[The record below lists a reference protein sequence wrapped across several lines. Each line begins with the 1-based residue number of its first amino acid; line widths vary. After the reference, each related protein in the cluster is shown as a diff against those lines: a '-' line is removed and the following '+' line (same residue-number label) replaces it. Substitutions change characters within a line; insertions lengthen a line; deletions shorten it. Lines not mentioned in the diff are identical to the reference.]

1 MKELNKTIIILS
13 ILPIFMALVSVM
25 TTSKWFIIAILFP
38 LFTIFLTLNL
48 DERPLIHISVS
59 VEKNVMYVG
68 DELKVKVHV
77 SVDKGF
83 GLLILRSPP
92 IPNTQMA
99 EGFELVKGTNVHV
112 IFKGFKKVNK
122 NFEYTLKA
130 LKRGIYALDKVEYT
144 FYHPFGIH
152 EIIKDFIHVK
162 EEVKVLPRIKIIYRI
177 PNNIKPREAFPRFS
191 PSKVGPYSTDFK
203 SIRNY
208 EIGDPY
214 KFINWKAT
222 ARNPGNELM
231 INEYER
237 EGVRSIIILLDRSQM
252 MRFGTEVENS
262 LEYGISLI
270 LSLSKVLLRQGY
282 NVGLWTIPS
291 GEKVIPSSDSD
302 QYYRL
307 MNVLMRVRGFPSYAR
322 STDKSVLNA
331 WNKMKPIMIIVT
343 NVMQNNLSFLSS
355 LVSHKRAIIV
365 DIIPDNILLKNVIEG
380 NPCNDWFIRDKKE
393 SIYEKLPSNI
403 KVLSWDPVC
412 ESIGKVVAKI
422 SKYMADL

>member
-1 MKELNKTIIILS
+1 
-13 ILPIFMALVSVM
+13 
-25 TTSKWFIIAILFP
+25 
-38 LFTIFLTLNL
+38 
-48 DERPLIHISVS
+48 
-59 VEKNVMYVG
+59 
-68 DELKVKVHV
+68 
-77 SVDKGF
+77 
-83 GLLILRSPP
+83 
-92 IPNTQMA
+92 
-99 EGFELVKGTNVHV
+99 
-112 IFKGFKKVNK
+112 
-122 NFEYTLKA
+122 
-130 LKRGIYALDKVEYT
+130 
-144 FYHPFGIH
+144 
-152 EIIKDFIHVK
+152 
-162 EEVKVLPRIKIIYRI
+162 
-177 PNNIKPREAFPRFS
+177 NNIKPKEAFPRFS

-203 SIRNY
+203 SIRKY

-237 EGVRSIIILLDRSQM
+237 EGVRSIIILLDRSWM

-307 MNVLMRVRGFPSYAR
+307 MSALMRVRGYPAY
-322 STDKSVLNA
+322 TGVIDKSVLKA
-331 WNKMKPIMIIVT
+331 WSSMKPIMIIVT
-343 NVMQNNLSFLSS
+343 NLMENNLAYLSS
-355 LVSHKRAIIV
+355 VFSNKRVIIV
-365 DIIPDNILLKNVIEG
+365 DIIPDNILLKNVVEG
-380 NPCNDWFIRDKKE
+380 NPCNEWFIRDKKE
-393 SIYEKLPSNI
+393 LIYEKLPSNA
-403 KVLSWDPVC
+403 KVVSWDPVC